1 MDMKLEED
9 GKDYAI
15 KPCRYVLKPIGLWPM
30 IYRRV
35 SHTERII
42 SAILAVTSFSSVCF
56 VLIPAGL
63 YTLFYERNINSKL
76 KLFGPIGFCLT
87 STIKYCYL
95 GLKGEAIGRC
105 IAHVEND
112 WETVLDRNHRT
123 IMRKYA
129 TVGRNLTILC
139 ALFLYSGGIS
149 YHTVMTLSMTKKI
162 NETLTIK
169 ALTYPGYDRYFDV
182 QASPTYEIVFFLHCV
197 CAMVMHSI
205 TTAACSLAATFVTH
219 ACGQIQII
227 MIRLND
233 LVEGKESG
241 DIKLNDRMAII
252 IRDHVK
258 TLRFSA
264 EVEKVLCVVYLL
276 ELIASTLIIC
286 LLEYYCITEWENND
300 RVATMTYFILLVS
313 FTFNIFIFCYIGEL
327 LVDQCRKVGAASYN
341 IEWYRL
347 PKNLSF
353 GLILLIA
360 ISNRPPKITA
370 GKLFELSLFTF
381 GSVSIQTS
389 LLLIENTYVS

>member
-9 GKDYAI
+9 GKGYAI

-63 YTLFYERNINSKL
+63 YTLFYEHNINNKL

-197 CAMVMHSI
+197 CAMVMHGI
-205 TTAACSLAATFVTH
+205 TTAACSLAAIFVTH

-264 EVEKVLCVVYLL
+264 EVEKVLCVVNLL

-300 RVATMTYFILLVS
+300 RIATMTYFILLVS

-381 GSVSIQTS
+381 GSVSIRTS